1 MATSEKSILEGELEA
16 EFKNMS
22 TSEKAKPERLFR
34 SPKRFNV
41 AGGGA
46 GDSMKAGGTKVANQG
61 RSINKVAKPPSS
73 NEADAV
79 QLLLQI
85 GVAGPEGI
93 KIDQKKAGTTLANL
107 PGKTLPF
114 RNATAHRKQNSPP
127 PHVKSGHQGQLAA
140 PS

>member
-1 MATSEKSILEGELEA
+1 MKQWLSECKPVQLTELEA

-46 GDSMKAGGTKVANQG
+46 GDSTKAGGTKVANQG

-73 NEADAV
+73 DEADA
-79 QLLLQI
+79 L
-85 GVAGPEGI
+85 
-93 KIDQKKAGTTLANL
+93 
-107 PGKTLPF
+107 
-114 RNATAHRKQNSPP
+114 
-127 PHVKSGHQGQLAA
+127 QLAA
-140 PS
+140 STASAWKTHPSAAVRSGPGKNESFLFSTCNSATMIVSQTWRLLNLCLGFDCTTVT